1 MTERLPVGAA
11 VDDVALVTGE
21 EVEVDVAEG
30 TVGAPVRLL
39 DVVPVRVRPEVL
51 PAAVVAGALDVRDGV
66 GGVLW
71 ERGGFTVSMYINA
84 MATQLSCKVTSIHW

>member
-1 MTERLPVGAA
+1 MGAA
-11 VDDVALVTGE
+11 VDDVALVAGE
-21 EVEVDVAEG
+21 EVEIDVTEG
-30 TVGAPVRLL
+30 AVGAPVRLL

-71 ERGGFTVSMYINA
+71 GWREVDSTSVYINA
-84 MATQLSCKVTSIHW
+84 TQHSCKVTSIH

>member
-1 MTERLPVGAA
+1 MGAA
-11 VDDVALVTGE
+11 VNDVALVAGE
-21 EVEVDVAEG
+21 EVEIDVTEG
-30 TVGAPVRLL
+30 AVSAPVRLL

-71 ERGGFTVSMYINA
+71 GWREVDSSIQRQCTYINGNP
-84 MATQLSCKVTSIHW
+84 TQL

>member
-1 MTERLPVGAA
+1 MGAA
-11 VDDVALVTGE
+11 VDDVALVAGE
-21 EVEVDVAEG
+21 EVEIDVTEG
-30 TVGAPVRLL
+30 AVGAPVRLL

-71 ERGGFTVSMYINA
+71 GWREVDSTSVYINDNP
-84 MATQLSCKVTSIHW
+84 TQLQGHQHPLKKLDC